1 VRPLDHLAARLGI
14 EPQFRDA
21 SGAVRR
27 PNADVK
33 RKLLAAMG
41 ISVQRPADAEHALE
55 ALDRA
60 AWGTPLEPVV
70 ARRSMLPAAIPLALP
85 ASTGDIDWRVDE
97 ERGPTHS
104 GTARF
109 ADLEPMERLG
119 DRERRKLVLDAELPL
134 GYHKLTVR
142 TNGNGDGAASC
153 PLIVVPDQCY
163 VPERLWRG
171 ERAWGLTVQLYAL
184 RSQRNWG
191 IGDFTDL
198 KALAEL
204 AARLGAD
211 LIGLNPLHAG
221 FLDGSPSE
229 SPYSPASRLFLS
241 PLYIDVTEVPELE
254 RCEEAK
260 RLLGSPQFG
269 DRLGAC
275 RDAELIDYG
284 AIALLKL
291 PVLEKLFRAF
301 DAAAS
306 SARREA
312 FAAFREERGEA
323 LQRFGV
329 WQALHEHFSEQ
340 GEDLRDWRRWPCE
353 YRRAGSPAVAELAER
368 HQGRRR
374 FFEWLQWI
382 ADQQL
387 EAAASAARAAGLEIG
402 IYRDLAVG
410 ADARGAEAWA
420 DAPLFAKDVTVGAPA
435 DLFNPSGQDWG
446 LPPFDP
452 HALRADGFARF
463 IELIR
468 SNMQHAGALR
478 IDHAMGLEHLYWVAK
493 GSSPE
498 EAAYVTYP
506 FDALVG
512 IIALESV
519 RHRCLVI
526 GEDLGTVPPGFR
538 ERMLERGILSY
549 RILFF
554 EQHEDGRLLP
564 PENYPRLALAA
575 VGSHDLA
582 PFKGWWE
589 GRDIE
594 LKLENQ
600 LYPSDAAYRQQ
611 LERRRRDRELL
622 LETLGQHGIEVA
634 AGLTSESPF
643 DASLAIAA
651 HAFLARTSAALAAVQ
666 VEDLLEERELVN
678 LPGCAEGYPNWRR
691 RQSVPLETLE
701 SRPLVTVLAS
711 LLDEIR
717 PYSSS

>member
-1 VRPLDHLAARLGI
+1 VRP
-14 EPQFRDA
+14 
-21 SGAVRR
+21 
-27 PNADVK
+27 
-33 RKLLAAMG
+33 
-41 ISVQRPADAEHALE
+41 
-55 ALDRA
+55 
-60 AWGTPLEPVV
+60 
-70 ARRSMLPAAIPLALP
+70 
-85 ASTGDIDWRVDE
+85 
-97 ERGPTHS
+97 
-104 GTARF
+104 
-109 ADLEPMERLG
+109 
-119 DRERRKLVLDAELPL
+119 
-134 GYHKLTVR
+134 
-142 TNGNGDGAASC
+142 
-153 PLIVVPDQCY
+153 
-163 VPERLWRG
+163 
-171 ERAWGLTVQLYAL
+171 AL

-198 KALAEL
+198 KALAEI

-260 RLLGSPQFG
+260 RLLGSAQFG
-269 DRLGAC
+269 DRLAAC

-291 PVLEKLFRAF
+291 PVL
-301 DAAAS
+301 
-306 SARREA
+306 
-312 FAAFREERGEA
+312 
-323 LQRFGV
+323 
-329 WQALHEHFSEQ
+329 
-340 GEDLRDWRRWPCE
+340 
-353 YRRAGSPAVAELAER
+353 
-368 HQGRRR
+368 
-374 FFEWLQWI
+374 
-382 ADQQL
+382 
-387 EAAASAARAAGLEIG
+387 
-402 IYRDLAVG
+402 
-410 ADARGAEAWA
+410 
-420 DAPLFAKDVTVGAPA
+420 
-435 DLFNPSGQDWG
+435 NWG

-582 PFKGWWE
+582 PLKGWWE

-600 LYPSDAAYRQQ
+600 LYPSDAAYREQ

-717 PYSSS
+717 PYSSN